1 MTPEAGIEQS
11 RMNDVSYDFS
21 GTAKLLTRTC
31 MERRLVRFYVIHTL
45 DNIDFALHD
54 CLVGPESSVI
64 WSKHTPLGQLDSSV
78 SQTA

>member
-1 MTPEAGIEQS
+1 
-11 RMNDVSYDFS
+11 
-21 GTAKLLTRTC
+21 